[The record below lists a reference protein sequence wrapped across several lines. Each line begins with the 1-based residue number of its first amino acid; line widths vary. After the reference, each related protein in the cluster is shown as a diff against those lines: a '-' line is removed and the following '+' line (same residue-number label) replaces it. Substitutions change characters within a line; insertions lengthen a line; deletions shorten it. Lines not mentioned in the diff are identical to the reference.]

1 MSNAQQALSP
11 LQAEPLVIYAAREF
25 DGYTYQLDP
34 LSEDRVRQFNTR
46 YARPQKMPRIFISYD
61 MKEDFV
67 KLVGPFVD
75 ELVLLLTGLE
85 AKDVL
90 QMGGAEFRDPSTDR
104 PLFTWPRVRS

>member
-11 LQAEPLVIYAAREF
+11 QNEEPLIIYATREF

-34 LSEDRVRQFNTR
+34 LSEDRVRKENTR

-61 MKEDFV
+61 MKEDFE

-75 ELVLLLTGLE
+75 ELVLE

-90 QMGGAEFRDPSTDR
+90 EMGGVEFRDPGTDR
-104 PLFTWPRVRS
+104 PLFIWPQGRS

>member
-11 LQAEPLVIYAAREF
+11 LKAEPLVIYATREF

-34 LSEDRVRQFNTR
+34 LSEDRVRQLNTR

-61 MKEDFV
+61 MKEDFE

-75 ELVLLLTGLE
+75 ELVPLLTGLRDE
-85 AKDVL
+85 EILAL
-90 QMGGAEFRDPSTDR
+90 GGVQFVDPRTDSVMLTY
-104 PLFTWPRVRS
+104 PKA